1 MKTSHSLYLVAG
13 LHCILTFTVQ
23 AFVPII
29 GSNHNA
35 RMYKTATT
43 SDLFM
48 VSQEGREEETPNNRQ
63 DNVKKQIDPQ
73 KAFPVISKIA
83 GIEWTGSC
91 RYVNA
96 QLIPLENIKLSG
108 GVKYDIQGTELTLN
122 SFLTFPNGKTRQVVM
137 KGSKDISSTNNQT
150 QVITMNPVEEDGPIV
165 MKVSEIYPDTILI
178 NEVEK
183 ESGETVM
190 TTSLNIVQAAKGME
204 LVGVSHEVG
213 KGKDVIEGHQI
224 WRMTGGIIEFNDFD
238 YRDATGR

>member
-1 MKTSHSLYLVAG
+1 
-13 LHCILTFTVQ
+13 
-23 AFVPII
+23 
-29 GSNHNA
+29 
-35 RMYKTATT
+35 MYKTATT
-43 SDLFM
+43 SDLCM
-48 VSQEGREEETPNNRQ
+48 VSQEGQEEETTNNRQ
-63 DNVKKQIDPQ
+63 DDVKKQIDPQ

-96 QLIPLENIKLSG
+96 QLIPLENLKLSG

-137 KGSKDISSTNNQT
+137 KGSKDVSSTNNQT